1 MLIRAKRETN
11 VSNKHKVLEKSLLA
25 GGRSV
30 GYLHSAAKEL
40 NSGQPRKNPV
50 SNRVEGLNP
59 GPADY
64 KSSTLTTQPCCLYTF
79 KK

>member
-11 VSNKHKVLEKSLLA
+11 VSNKHKVLEK
-25 GGRSV
+25 
-30 GYLHSAAKEL
+30 
-40 NSGQPRKNPV
+40 NSGQPRKNLV
-50 SNRVEGLNP
+50 GNRVEGLNL

-64 KSSTLTTQPCCLYTF
+64 KSSTLTTQPCCLHTL